1 MFLITAIRAV
11 FNDQR
16 LICYLNVAEL
26 IISLTLSTMIVVVE
40 LMKYLVSLLY
50 DCRRVLMVKSC

>member
-1 MFLITAIRAV
+1 MFLITTIHAV

-16 LICYLNVAEL
+16 LMCYLNVAEL
-26 IISLTLSTMIVVVE
+26 IISLTLSTMIVVVK

-50 DCRRVLMVKSC
+50 DCCRVLMVKSC